1 LTSLNRCSNLGY
13 MINEHDLQ
21 NYKEQ
26 LEKEAGELEI
36 KIKTLKKMPE
46 FGNDVESDLSEEA
59 DEAEE
64 YSANLG
70 EKDVYKE
77 RLTDVERAIEKIV
90 SGEYG
95 KCEKCGEEISSDV
108 LNVSPESRLCKD
120 CKISN
125 KQ

>member
-1 LTSLNRCSNLGY
+1 MTAIFLCINLGN

-36 KIKTLKKMPE
+36 KIKALKKMPE
-46 FGNDVESDLSEEA
+46 FGNDVESDFSEEA
-59 DEAEE
+59 DEAEQ

-70 EKDVYKE
+70 EKDAYKE
-77 RLTDVERAIEKIV
+77 RLADIEHAIEKTV
-90 SGEYG
+90 SGGYG
-95 KCEKCGEEISSDV
+95 KCEKCGKEISADV
-108 LNVSPESRLCKD
+108 LKASPESRLCKD
-120 CKISN
+120 CKIK

>member
-1 LTSLNRCSNLGY
+1 MKEQEL
-13 MINEHDLQ
+13 IK
-21 NYKEQ
+21 YKEQ

-36 KIKTLKKMPE
+36 KVKALGKMPE

-59 DEAEE
+59 DEAEQ

-77 RLTDVERAIEKIV
+77 RLTDIEHAIEKTV

-95 KCEKCGEEISSDV
+95 KCEKCEKEISADV
-108 LNVSPESRLCKD
+108 LEASPESRLCKE

-125 KQ
+125 K